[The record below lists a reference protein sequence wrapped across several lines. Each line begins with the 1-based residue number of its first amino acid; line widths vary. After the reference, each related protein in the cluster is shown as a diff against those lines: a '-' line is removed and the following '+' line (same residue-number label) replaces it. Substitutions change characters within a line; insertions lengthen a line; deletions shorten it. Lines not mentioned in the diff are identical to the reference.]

1 MALNILDYTTI
12 VRNQVTAIQSRAA
25 GLVDLTIGSL
35 MLAVVEAN
43 SGVVQWIQQLIVQLL
58 VTVRAATCSDD
69 DLDSW
74 MADFGFARLSAAQAT
89 GQVTFSRFTATN
101 QAVIPIGAT
110 VTTTD
115 GTQAYT
121 VTLDTTNAA
130 YSATL
135 GGYVIAAGV
144 SSVTVPV
151 LANTAGAAGS
161 ALAGMV
167 TVIAGGISFVDTVT
181 NAAAFSGGAD
191 AEKDTAFRARFV
203 LWIASLSKSTKSA
216 IAYAITSLQLGVSY
230 TLTEN
235 QDINGNAVAGYF
247 TAVIDDGSGSPS
259 STFLSSAA
267 NAIEAVRPFTVSYGV
282 FGPALLLANVS
293 MVITTDSTVT
303 HSTVVA
309 NVNAAIQAYIASLS
323 LGQLLSYSKL
333 ISIAYGVTSAIT
345 NVTAV
350 TLNGGTADLAATQ
363 KQVIRPGTISVA

>member
-58 VTVRAATCSDD
+58 VTVRAATCSGT

-74 MADFGFARLSAAQAT
+74 MADFGFTRLSAVQAT

-101 QAVIPIGAT
+101 QAVIPIGST

-115 GTQAYT
+115 GTQSYT

-151 LANTAGAAGS
+151 LANIAGAAGN

-167 TVIAGGISFVDTVT
+167 TVITGGISFVDTVA
-181 NAAAFSGGAD
+181 NAAAFANGAD
-191 AEKDTAFRARFV
+191 KQSDTDFRAAFV
-203 LWIASLSKSTKSA
+203 LWVASLSKATKAA
-216 IAYAITSLQLGVSY
+216 IGYALASMQTGVTYSLV
-230 TLTEN
+230 EN
-235 QDINGNAVAGYF
+235 QDYSGNVLYGYF
-247 TAVIDDGSGSPS
+247 YAVVDDGSGNPS
-259 STFLSSAA
+259 STFLASAA
-267 NAIEAVRPFTVSYGV
+267 SAIESVRPFCSRYGV
-282 FGPALLLANVS
+282 FGPALLSANVS

-303 HSTVVA
+303 HSVVVA
-309 NVNAAIQAYIASLS
+309 NVNAAIQSYIASLS

>member
-101 QAVIPIGAT
+101 QAVIASGAT